1 MKGVSVGA
9 ILSNYQRERVENV
22 YFRFFHCIYEC
33 SCHRLNLVSLAYL
46 WRREQRELLGDM
58 VNSGIDAILIKT
70 ATIGLNKIDI
80 GKSIIQLHSKLIK
93 SESLYGCNPC
103 GEGGEYET
111 FTLDAPLYKK
121 RIVMYFLKMM
131 MIVEMTIRLFA
142 MWRTEMLLFTS
153 TCRRNGIWKR
163 RRRVVRLK

>member
-1 MKGVSVGA
+1 
-9 ILSNYQRERVENV
+9 
-22 YFRFFHCIYEC
+22 
-33 SCHRLNLVSLAYL
+33 
-46 WRREQRELLGDM
+46 M

-121 RIVMYFLKMM
+121 RIVMYFIKMIV
-131 MIVEMTIRLFA
+131 MIVEMNIRLFA
-142 MWRTEMLLFTS
+142 MWRIEMLLCIS
-153 TCRRNGIWKR
+153 MCRKNGILKKR
-163 RRRVVRLK
+163 R